1 VKWTEQLALLL
12 LTVVNVHVLES
23 KDPPAG
29 TMDQAASPV
38 GVVFCPEL
46 LSITVAVQVLATPIA
61 TDKGEHETLAWVV
74 RAAGVVPLTLAVAPV
89 PLLGV
94 IEIVADFD
102 PNVCGLNVTV
112 NVAVPPLPATS
123 KEVGLTVKLPSDE
136 EATTLLP
143 FEPLFVTV
151 NVCGLLD
158 SPTPM
163 DPKLKLVGLTERLGG
178 SNCVDADSPD
188 ASPVAVTVYRPPT
201 AAFRVNW

>member
-1 VKWTEQLALLL
+1 LL

-29 TMDQAASPV
+29 AMDQATSPV
-38 GVVFCPEL
+38 GVVFIPEL
-46 LSITVAVQVLATPIA
+46 LSMTVAVQLLAEPIRTDNGEQDTVVWVL
-61 TDKGEHETLAWVV
+61 
-74 RAAGVVPLTLAVAPV
+74 RAVGVVPLTLALAPV
-89 PLLGV
+89 PLFGV

-102 PNVCGLNVTV
+102 PNVCGLKVTV
-112 NVAVPPLPATS
+112 NVAVPPPATS
-123 KEVGLTVKLPSDE
+123 KEVGLTAKLPSDE
-136 EATTLLP
+136 ETATLLP

-151 NVCGLLD
+151 NMCELLD

-188 ASPVAVTVYRPPT
+188 VSPVALTVYRPPI

>member
-1 VKWTEQLALLL
+1 MKWTEQFALLL
-12 LTVVNVHVLES
+12 LTAVNVHVLES

-29 TMDQAASPV
+29 TMDQATSPV

-61 TDKGEHETLAWVV
+61 TDKGEHETLVWVV
-74 RAAGVVPLTLAVAPV
+74 RAAGVVPLTVAVAPV

-123 KEVGLTVKLPSDE
+123 MEMGLTVKLPSDE
-136 EATTLLP
+136 ETGTLLP
-143 FEPLFVTV
+143 FWPPFVTV
-151 NVCGLLD
+151 NVWGLLD

-163 DPKLKLVGLTERLGG
+163 DPKLKLVGLTERMGG
-178 SNCVDADSPD
+178 SNWVEADRPD
-188 ASPVAVTVYRPPT
+188 ISPVALTL
-201 AAFRVNW
+201 